1 MNRYPTDEE
10 LALFIQELEQQEL
23 YAPKHIKEQ
32 ILSQA
37 FQKQTE
43 EAGRKSGG
51 NAGTVQLLAYRL
63 KIVAGMAA
71 ALLMLILL
79 PSVSISGEYR
89 MNRDEIRWQE
99 ENTARA
105 LREEEQEK
113 LNVNQVLNE
122 GARQVNQKLND
133 WFGWIGNWQIGNLFE
148 EENGGIG
155 YEN

>member
-1 MNRYPTDEE
+1 MNKYPTDEE
-10 LALFIQELEQQEL
+10 LELFIQELEQQEL

-37 FQKQTE
+37 FQKQAE
-43 EAGRKSGG
+43 EARQKSGG
-51 NAGTVQLLAYRL
+51 GGTVQLMAYRL

-79 PSVSISGEYR
+79 PSIRMSGEYR
-89 MNRDEIRWQE
+89 MYRDEIEWQQD
-99 ENTARA
+99 NAARA
-105 LREEEQEK
+105 LQEEEQGK
-113 LNVNQVLNE
+113 LDVNRVLNE
-122 GARQVNQKLND
+122 GARQMNQKLND
-133 WFGWIGNWQIGNLFE
+133 WFGWLGDWKIGNLFE